1 MPVRRVAMNLLC
13 VDNWLRVAIERGPVV
28 YCAEAV
34 DNPGGVEA
42 RTLPDAA
49 AFQVEHRPDLL
60 GGATVL
66 TTGTGDE
73 QWTLIPYHLWAHRAL
88 GEMAVW
94 LRRDV

>member
-1 MPVRRVAMNLLC
+1 M
-13 VDNWLRVAIERGPVV
+13 V

-34 DNPGGVEA
+34 DNPGGRSQDVT
-42 RTLPDAA
+42 RRR